1 MRINRFFIYLGLA
14 CILTACGTNRRGGSS
29 IDWTDIEV
37 GATTGSPSDM
47 YGRPSDGYGT
57 ETRDTNHSI
66 AVLLPLSGPNASV
79 GETIRT
85 SVIMAVLSNAPDS
98 LSVSFFD
105 TNENLQSAFDRAL
118 ETAPEIIIG
127 PVFSDNTRIIRDI
140 KPYDL
145 PVLSFTSDTTALGD
159 GVITTALIPT
169 NGIETIVREISA
181 DKTQNLIIIAPDTQS
196 GHLMAGAA
204 KSAAHA
210 YKTNLNG
217 VFYYQESNPDS
228 IKEMARTASMHQ
240 SRTAAHTRAREV
252 ISDILTNEQLNMLEK
267 SSLNNQLEKLS
278 KTETLGTVPYD
289 AILFLG
295 NGNDTKTIASFLRYY
310 DVSATDARFYGTTM
324 WDGSDIASDLT
335 MSGAKFATL
344 SPIRPTFSGL
354 YEQVS
359 GTPAG
364 HLASFGYDAASIA
377 IGALYSAAP
386 ANHLFNP
393 NGYIG
398 TNGLF
403 RLKPT
408 GDNERALRI
417 LQLNATG
424 TPVEVKSAPQNFINP
439 LYKLNPFDV
448 KPVESVAIKTSGFDP
463 DNYIQIPERLK
474 AKYSS
479 RPFGANTKSL
489 STIEQSKLVAILP
502 DAEGETIKS
511 ENYTP
516 IKQDTVQ
523 RTYIEEYEITEEQ

>member
-1 MRINRFFIYLGLA
+1 
-14 CILTACGTNRRGGSS
+14 
-29 IDWTDIEV
+29 
-37 GATTGSPSDM
+37 
-47 YGRPSDGYGT
+47 
-57 ETRDTNHSI
+57 
-66 AVLLPLSGPNASV
+66 
-79 GETIRT
+79 
-85 SVIMAVLSNAPDS
+85 
-98 LSVSFFD
+98 
-105 TNENLQSAFDRAL
+105 
-118 ETAPEIIIG
+118 
-127 PVFSDNTRIIRDI
+127 
-140 KPYDL
+140 
-145 PVLSFTSDTTALGD
+145 
-159 GVITTALIPT
+159 
-169 NGIETIVREISA
+169 
-181 DKTQNLIIIAPDTQS
+181 
-196 GHLMAGAA
+196 MAGAA

-228 IKEMARTASMHQ
+228 IKEMARAASMHQ

-377 IGALYSAAP
+377 IGALYSATP

-424 TPVEVKSAPQNFINP
+424 TPVEVKSAAQNFINP

-463 DNYIQIPERLK
+463 DDYIQIPERLK

-516 IKQDTVQ
+516 VKQDTVQ